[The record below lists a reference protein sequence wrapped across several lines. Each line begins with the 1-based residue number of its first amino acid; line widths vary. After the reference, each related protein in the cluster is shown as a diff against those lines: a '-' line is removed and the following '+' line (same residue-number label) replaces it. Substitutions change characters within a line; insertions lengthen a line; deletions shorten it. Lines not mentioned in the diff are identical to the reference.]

1 MMTYRANAFYL
12 LLAGIAA
19 ACVALLGWW
28 LLRSSD
34 LGTVLFFCLGLGL
47 LLLALRN
54 AGSRVEADAL
64 GLTVFRPLAAPLR
77 IQYRQIAQVTE
88 ESRLQRSMKAIVVLY
103 YPLGAD
109 GLVDLE
115 DLRSQALPALE
126 NQTEL
131 LHVLQ
136 TKTPH

>member
-1 MMTYRANAFYL
+1 MMTYRANVFYL
-12 LLAGIAA
+12 LLAGLAA
-19 ACVALLGWW
+19 VCVAVLGWG
-28 LLRSSD
+28 LLRGSD
-34 LGTVLFFCLGLGL
+34 LGTALFFCLGLGL
-47 LLLALRN
+47 LLLTLRN
-54 AGSRVEADAL
+54 AGSSVEADAL
-64 GLTVFRPLAAPLR
+64 GLTLLRPLAAPLR
-77 IQYRQIAQVTE
+77 IQYRQIAQATE
-88 ESRLQRSMKAIVVLY
+88 ESRFQRTMKVIVVLY

-126 NQTEL
+126 EQTEL

>member
-1 MMTYRANAFYL
+1 MVTYRAHPVYL
-12 LLAGIAA
+12 LLAGLAA
-19 ACVALLGWW
+19 ACVILLGWR
-28 LLRSSD
+28 LLGGYD

-47 LLLALRN
+47 LLLTLRN

-64 GLTVFRPLAAPLR
+64 GLTLFRPLAAPLR
-77 IQYRQIAQVTE
+77 IQYRQMAQVTE
-88 ESRLQRSMKAIVVLY
+88 ESRFQRTMKVIVVLY
-103 YPLGAD
+103 YPLGAT

-126 NQTEL
+126 DQTEL

-136 TKTPH
+136 TKMPQ